1 MKKKRSSVWPLTR
14 REAAIIKSLDRVFW
28 LAAGLILSMERRHEP
43 NALENAKKS
52 LLALQRGVG
61 DHCKRFVGEADAI
74 RELTGAYRTL
84 GLDRKRMRRL
94 ERAMFVAKKKAT

>member
-1 MKKKRSSVWPLTR
+1 MKKKRSTVWPLTR
-14 REAAIIKSLDRVFW
+14 REAAIIKSLERVFW
-28 LAAGLILSMERRHEP
+28 LASGLILSMERRHEP

-52 LLALQRGVG
+52 LLALQRGISN
-61 DHCKRFVGEADAI
+61 HCKRFTGEVNAV

-94 ERAMFVAKKKAT
+94 ERTLKKKAI